1 MLIIPVVMYLLKYY
15 NIMTDEENKLSGG
28 KLNPNLITYIILV
41 LLEIIV
47 IGVFY
52 ISVKCYKRSCY
63 RKINTYL
70 NK

>member
-1 MLIIPVVMYLLKYY
+1 
-15 NIMTDEENKLSGG
+15 MTNEENKLSGG